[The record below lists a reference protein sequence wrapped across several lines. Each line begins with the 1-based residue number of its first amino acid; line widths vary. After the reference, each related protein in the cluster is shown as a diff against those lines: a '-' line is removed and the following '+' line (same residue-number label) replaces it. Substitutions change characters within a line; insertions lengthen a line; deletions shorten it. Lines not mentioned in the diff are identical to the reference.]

1 MGARPAPDWETVD
14 LVVIAMARLLRDGE
28 VVFHGVN
35 SILPMVAVALA
46 RRRHAPRLQAINIAG
61 GVNPSPRY
69 LPRST
74 TDAELAYGSPAVLS
88 NEDFYDLCMRGG
100 VDTVFLGAAQVDG
113 AGRTNLSTIGPA
125 DHPRVRLPGGGGA
138 AVIMPTAGR
147 VILSRTEHSRRS
159 FVDKLDRVT
168 AAGNVDRVVT
178 PLCVFRRVG
187 GRLVVESVHP
197 TTSAKEVV
205 ARTGFALDPG
215 IDPPTTPPPTPE
227 ELRLLAEVD
236 PERVRAL
243 EMA

>member
-1 MGARPAPDWETVD
+1 MTSAATWSGVD
-14 LVVIAMARLLRDGE
+14 LIVVSMARLLRDGE

-46 RRRHAPRLQAINIAG
+46 RRLHAPRLQAINIAG
-61 GVNPSPRY
+61 GVNASPRY

-74 TDAELAYGSPAVLS
+74 TDPELAHGSAAMLG

-113 AGRTNLSTIGPA
+113 AGRTNVSAIGPPDA
-125 DHPRVRLPGGGGA
+125 PKVRLPGGGGA

-147 VILSRTEHSRRS
+147 VILSRAEHSRRS
-159 FVDKLDRVT
+159 FVERLETVT

-178 PLCVFRRVG
+178 PLCVFQRRG
-187 GRLVVESVHP
+187 GRLEIESVHP
-197 TTSAKEVV
+197 TSSVEEVR
-205 ARTGFALDPG
+205 ARTGFALEPRPDY
-215 IDPPTTPPPTPE
+215 PTTPPPSAD
-227 ELRLLAEVD
+227 ELRLLEEVD

-243 EMA
+243 EMG